1 MVEVAE
7 KFIPYEKL
15 SPKERRKLDAKNR
28 RTWEGIDPRTRVVP
42 NGKAYTRKVKHK
54 NRVEI

>member
-1 MVEVAE
+1 MPD

-15 SPKERRKLDAKNR
+15 SRKERRKLDAKGR
-28 RTWEGIDPRTRVVP
+28 RTWEGLNPRTRVVP

-54 NRVEI
+54 ETSW

>member
-1 MVEVAE
+1 MAE

-15 SPKERRKLDAKNR
+15 SRKERRKIDAKSR

-42 NGKAYTRKVKHK
+42 NGKAYTRKTKHREK
-54 NRVEI
+54 LW